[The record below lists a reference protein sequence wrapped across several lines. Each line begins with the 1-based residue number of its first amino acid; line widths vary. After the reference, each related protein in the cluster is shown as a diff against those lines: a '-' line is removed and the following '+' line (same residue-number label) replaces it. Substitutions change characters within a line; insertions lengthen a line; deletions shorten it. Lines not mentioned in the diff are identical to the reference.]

1 VSSSWRLTLRPP
13 PEYPPQKAL
22 DPGFS
27 SDIESGEALVNVLT
41 MGNSGTVQS
50 RSVNSRMDDGD
61 AALMR
66 RIADKDETALAV
78 VYDRYG
84 RLVYSVALRVLR
96 NTDLAEEV
104 SQDIFYQ
111 LWRTAFAFN
120 PSRGSLSG
128 WLLVCTRNRAISR
141 LRGRAFEPAAELREH
156 VGALK
161 VNLEDDLAQAQQIS
175 RVRAALEKLQPAQR
189 QALELAYFEGLT
201 HTEIA
206 RRTGEPLGTV
216 KTRLRAAV
224 EFLKKAL
231 NP

>member
-1 VSSSWRLTLRPP
+1 
-13 PEYPPQKAL
+13 L

-27 SDIESGEALVNVLT
+27 TDVESGEALVNVLT

-50 RSVNSRMDDGD
+50 QSVNSRMDDGD

-78 VYDRYG
+78 VYDRYA

-96 NTDLAEEV
+96 DTDLAEEV

-156 VGALK
+156 VGVLN

>member
-1 VSSSWRLTLRPP
+1 M
-13 PEYPPQKAL
+13 E
-22 DPGFS
+22 
-27 SDIESGEALVNVLT
+27 
-41 MGNSGTVQS
+41 NSGTLQS
-50 RSVNSRMDDGD
+50 RSANPRTDDGD

-66 RIADKDETALAV
+66 RIADGDETALAA
-78 VYDRYG
+78 VYDRYA

-111 LWRTAFAFN
+111 LWRTASAFN

-128 WLLVCTRNRAISR
+128 WLLVCARNRAISC
-141 LRGRAFEPAAELREH
+141 LRVRAVEPAAEFREQMA
-156 VGALK
+156 VFA
-161 VNLEDDLAQAQQIS
+161 VNLEDDLAQAQQMS
-175 RVRAALEKLQPAQR
+175 RVRAAVEKLQPAQR

-206 RRTGEPLGTV
+206 SRTGEPLGTV

-224 EFLKKAL
+224 GFLKRAL

>member
-1 VSSSWRLTLRPP
+1 
-13 PEYPPQKAL
+13 
-22 DPGFS
+22 
-27 SDIESGEALVNVLT
+27 

-78 VYDRYG
+78 VYDRYA

-104 SQDIFYQ
+104 SQDTFYQ

-156 VGALK
+156 VGVLN

>member
-1 VSSSWRLTLRPP
+1 M
-13 PEYPPQKAL
+13 E
-22 DPGFS
+22 
-27 SDIESGEALVNVLT
+27 
-41 MGNSGTVQS
+41 NSGTVQ
-50 RSVNSRMDDGD
+50 RRGANSRAHDGD

-66 RIADKDETALAV
+66 RIAGGDETALAA
-78 VYDRYG
+78 VYDRYA
-84 RLVYSVALRVLR
+84 RLVYSVALRVLGHA
-96 NTDLAEEV
+96 DVAEEV
-104 SQDIFYQ
+104 LQDIFYQ
-111 LWRTAFAFN
+111 LWRSASTFN

-128 WLLVCTRNRAISR
+128 WLLVCARNRAISR
-141 LRGRAFEPAAELREH
+141 LRGRAAEPEAELREQTA
-156 VGALK
+156 VLK
-161 VNLEDDLAQAQQIS
+161 MNLEDDLVQAQQIS

-224 EFLKKAL
+224 DFLKRAL

>member
-1 VSSSWRLTLRPP
+1 M
-13 PEYPPQKAL
+13 E
-22 DPGFS
+22 
-27 SDIESGEALVNVLT
+27 
-41 MGNSGTVQS
+41 NSGTLQS
-50 RSVNSRMDDGD
+50 RSANSRTYDDD

-66 RIADKDETALAV
+66 RIADGDETALAA

-84 RLVYSVALRVLR
+84 GLVYSVAFRVLR
-96 NTDLAEEV
+96 STDLAEEV

-111 LWRTAFAFN
+111 LWRTAPAFD

-128 WLLVCTRNRAISR
+128 WLLVCARNRAISR
-141 LRGRAFEPAAELREH
+141 LRGRAVEPAAELREQT
-156 VGALK
+156 VVLK
-161 VNLEDDLAQAQQIS
+161 MNLEDHLTQAQQIS

-224 EFLKKAL
+224 EFLKRAL

>member
-1 VSSSWRLTLRPP
+1 M
-13 PEYPPQKAL
+13 E
-22 DPGFS
+22 
-27 SDIESGEALVNVLT
+27 
-41 MGNSGTVQS
+41 NSGTLQS
-50 RSVNSRMDDGD
+50 RSANPRTDDGD

-66 RIADKDETALAV
+66 RIADGDETALAA
-78 VYDRYG
+78 VYDRYA

-111 LWRTAFAFN
+111 LWRMAPAFDA
-120 PSRGSLSG
+120 SRGSLSG
-128 WLLVCTRNRAISR
+128 WLLVCARNRAISR
-141 LRGRAFEPAAELREH
+141 LRGRAVEPAAELREQMA
-156 VGALK
+156 VFT
-161 VNLEDDLAQAQQIS
+161 VNLEDHLAQAQQMS
-175 RVRAALEKLQPAQR
+175 RVQAAVEKLQPAQR

>member
-1 VSSSWRLTLRPP
+1 
-13 PEYPPQKAL
+13 L

-27 SDIESGEALVNVLT
+27 TDVESGEALVYVLT
-41 MGNSGTVQS
+41 MGNSENVQS
-50 RSVNSRMDDGD
+50 QSVNSRMDDGD

-66 RIADKDETALAV
+66 RIADKDETALTV
-78 VYDRYG
+78 VYDRYA

-120 PSRGSLSG
+120 PSRGSLSS

-156 VGALK
+156 VGVLN

-206 RRTGEPLGTV
+206 RHTGEPLGTV

>member
-1 VSSSWRLTLRPP
+1 M
-13 PEYPPQKAL
+13 E
-22 DPGFS
+22 
-27 SDIESGEALVNVLT
+27 
-41 MGNSGTVQS
+41 NSGTLQS
-50 RSVNSRMDDGD
+50 RSANSRTHDDD

-66 RIADKDETALAV
+66 RIAGGDETALTAA
-78 VYDRYG
+78 YDRYA
-84 RLVYSVALRVLR
+84 RLVYSVALRVLG
-96 NTDLAEEV
+96 NVQLAEEV

-111 LWRTAFAFN
+111 LWRTAPAFN

-128 WLLVCTRNRAISR
+128 WLLVCARNRAISR
-141 LRGRAFEPAAELREH
+141 LRGRGAEPAVELREQTA
-156 VGALK
+156 VRT

-175 RVRAALEKLQPAQR
+175 RVRTALEKLQPAQR

-224 EFLKKAL
+224 EFLKRAL

>member
-1 VSSSWRLTLRPP
+1 
-13 PEYPPQKAL
+13 L

-27 SDIESGEALVNVLT
+27 TDIESGEALVNVLT
-41 MGNSGTVQS
+41 MGNKETVQS
-50 RSVNSRMDDGD
+50 QSVNSRMDDGD

-78 VYDRYG
+78 VYDRYA

-128 WLLVCTRNRAISR
+128 WLLVCARNRAISQ

-156 VGALK
+156 VDVLN

>member
-1 VSSSWRLTLRPP
+1 MLRTGRLTFCPQAKYAPP
-13 PEYPPQKAL
+13 RHWTQVSKN
-22 DPGFS
+22 
-27 SDIESGEALVNVLT
+27 IESGEAFVSVLR
-41 MGNSGTVQS
+41 MENSGTLQS
-50 RSVNSRMDDGD
+50 RSANSRTYDDD

-66 RIADKDETALAV
+66 RIADGDETALAA

-84 RLVYSVALRVLR
+84 GLVYSVAFRVLR
-96 NTDLAEEV
+96 STDLAEEV

-111 LWRTAFAFN
+111 LWRTAPAFD

-128 WLLVCTRNRAISR
+128 WLLVCARNRAISR
-141 LRGRAFEPAAELREH
+141 LRGRAVEPAAELREQT
-156 VGALK
+156 VVLK
-161 VNLEDDLAQAQQIS
+161 MNLEDHLTQAQQIS

-224 EFLKKAL
+224 EFLKRAL

>member
-1 VSSSWRLTLRPP
+1 MIR
-13 PEYPPQKAL
+13 E
-22 DPGFS
+22 GF
-27 SDIESGEALVNVLT
+27 EME
-41 MGNSGTVQS
+41 NSGTLQS
-50 RSVNSRMDDGD
+50 RSANSRAHDGD

-66 RIADKDETALAV
+66 RIASGDETALAA
-78 VYDRYG
+78 VYHRYAK
-84 RLVYSVALRVLR
+84 LVYSVALRVLR
-96 NTDLAEEV
+96 NADVAEEV
-104 SQDIFYQ
+104 LQDIFYQ
-111 LWRTAFAFN
+111 LWRSASAFN

-128 WLLVCTRNRAISR
+128 WLLVCARNRAISR
-141 LRGRAFEPAAELREH
+141 LRERTGELAAELREQT
-156 VGALK
+156 VGLK
-161 VNLEDDLAQAQQIS
+161 MNLEDDLVQTQQIS

-224 EFLKKAL
+224 DFLKRAL

>member
-1 VSSSWRLTLRPP
+1 M
-13 PEYPPQKAL
+13 E
-22 DPGFS
+22 
-27 SDIESGEALVNVLT
+27 
-41 MGNSGTVQS
+41 NSETVQS
-50 RSVNSRMDDGD
+50 RSANSPMDNGD
-61 AALMR
+61 VALMR
-66 RIADKDETALAV
+66 RMAEGDETALAA

-84 RLVYSVALRVLR
+84 GLVYSVAVRVLG
-96 NTDLAEEV
+96 NAELAEEV

-111 LWRTAFAFN
+111 LWRTASAFN
-120 PSRGSLSG
+120 PSRGSLGG
-128 WLLVCTRNRAISR
+128 WLLVCARNRAISR
-141 LRGRAFEPAAELREH
+141 LRGRAAEPAAELRERE
-156 VGALK
+156 VVLN
-161 VNLEDDLAQAQQIS
+161 VNLENDLAQAQQIS
-175 RVRAALEKLQPAQR
+175 RVRAALERLQPAQR